1 MEGELL
7 EMPGDEINLAEQEV
21 SPVAVSASSAEDSPQ
36 SLLSGRSGAEE
47 VQLGVL
53 TLLNRLIRVIPT
65 APDLMTE
72 AELIEYLRIPEISS
86 SGDHHNVIENLKRM
100 HKLPSVH
107 MCNKCL
113 YPLEAVK
120 DWLRERTINHG

>member
-1 MEGELL
+1 MIGPDMSEDIQIKESHAPPLEVTEQCTVATATPIVLRAVMEETGPEKF
-7 EMPGDEINLAEQEV
+7 
-21 SPVAVSASSAEDSPQ
+21 
-36 SLLSGRSGAEE
+36 
-47 VQLGVL
+47 
-53 TLLNRLIRVIPT
+53 
-65 APDLMTE
+65 PDLMTE